1 MTEFHF
7 HPHLVPAAKFAKEN
21 GLGWRDKEMLSLAFP
36 HLIVDLSSFRER
48 GVVGREEMNLSW
60 VSSAEAD
67 DEIWAWTDDGL
78 PMATGTWVSW
88 HRCNFET
95 GEVYD

>member
-36 HLIVDLSSFRER
+36 HIIVDLGSIRER
-48 GVVGREEMNLSW
+48 GAVGGVEMNLSW
-60 VSSAEAD
+60 VSGIYQD
-67 DEIWAWTDDGL
+67 IWAWTDDRL
-78 PMATGTWVSW
+78 PLDTGNWVSC
-88 HRCNFET
+88 RKCNFET
-95 GEVYD
+95 GEVHD